1 MTLATAHP
9 VISPDLVQ
17 QHIDRVV
24 RLMPDHG
31 ADGLLVFH
39 RSNIIAFCGVPLA
52 PSDRLVCGL
61 INSDGRVAFVVP
73 AFEAELAASLPPGSE
88 VVTWEESDDPY
99 LATAKAARL
108 LGIDGSRI
116 LLDGHIWLDAQ
127 IRMQAVLP
135 QAELSADPGV
145 IRKVRITKSDEE
157 VSAIRT
163 ACEATGRIYA
173 LVGQRLR
180 PGITE
185 TELARDVL
193 DQLRKAGVSPHGE
206 LIQGGESAS
215 IPHLPTGKRRFIN
228 GDAVIVDFVAVAGS
242 YHGDMTRTF
251 AVGRPSEEVCA
262 AYATVREAQRAA
274 IRAIKPGA
282 TCEHIDQT
290 AREIIERSGLGGY
303 FSHRL
308 GHGIGLDVHEPPYL
322 VAGSKTVLEPGMCVT
337 VEPGVYVPGRFGIR
351 IEDVVVVTDSGS
363 EVLSAGV
370 PTDVSEEFD

>member
-1 MTLATAHP
+1 MTLATART

-17 QHIDRVV
+17 QHIDRAV
-24 RLMPDHG
+24 RLMPDHD

-39 RSNIIAFCGVPLA
+39 KSNIIAFCGVPLA

-99 LATAKAARL
+99 LATAKAASL

-116 LLDGHIWLDAQ
+116 LLDGHTWLDAQ
-127 IRMQAVLP
+127 HRMQAALP
-135 QAELSADPGV
+135 RADLIADPGV
-145 IRKVRITKSDEE
+145 IHSVRVTKSDDEIA
-157 VSAIRT
+157 AIRA

-173 LVGQRLR
+173 LINQRLR

-193 DQLRKAGVSPHGE
+193 DQLRKAGVSPYGE
-206 LIQGGESAS
+206 LIQGGENAS
-215 IPHLPTGKRRFIN
+215 IPHMPTGQRRFIN
-228 GDAVIVDFVAVAGS
+228 GDAVIVDFVAVRGS

-251 AVGRPSEEVCA
+251 AVGQPSEEVCS
-262 AYATVREAQRAA
+262 AYATVRAAQRAA
-274 IRAIKPGA
+274 IQAIRPGV
-282 TCEHIDQT
+282 TCEQIDQT
-290 AREIIERSGLGGY
+290 ARGIIERAGLGGF

-322 VAGSKTVLEPGMCVT
+322 VAGSNTMLKPGMCVT
-337 VEPGVYVPGRFGIR
+337 VEPGVYLPGRFGIR
-351 IEDVVVVTDSGS
+351 IEDVVVVTQSGS
-363 EVLSAGV
+363 EVLSADV